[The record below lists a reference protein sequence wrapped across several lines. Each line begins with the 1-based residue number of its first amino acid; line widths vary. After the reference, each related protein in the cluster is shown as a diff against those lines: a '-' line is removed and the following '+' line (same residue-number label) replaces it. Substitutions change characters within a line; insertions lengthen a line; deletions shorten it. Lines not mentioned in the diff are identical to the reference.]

1 MDTHTLSLLISGREK
16 EISENTLA
24 TLDWDELARAAHVEG
39 VGPLLYWQLS
49 RSGRLSS
56 LPEKTRDFLLLL
68 YGGTRIQNQ
77 EMFKE
82 LESLAH
88 AFHQG
93 GIELVALKGICLAL
107 TVYPDVALRP
117 IGDMDVLVPK
127 AKLAGAVA
135 IAKALGYQDAKPEAS
150 PGLTALLY
158 HEICLRKPGPQPVTL
173 ELHHSLVADATF
185 TYAVPVDWFWE
196 QTEPLKPLSSQT
208 AFEHLLTLTPEAQIL
223 YAAGHAMLQHGGAN
237 TPLRWYYDLDLLI
250 RHYSHRLDWDLL
262 LSQAKAFEW
271 SSALDAALAQTVA
284 YFDTPVPEW
293 ILASLSASHDRHRD
307 LVALKQIPPATHILQ
322 ERQKLLSLNIYGRLR
337 LVLALLVPSPAYMR
351 WRYRL
356 ESAWLL
362 PLYYPYRWWGI
373 LKDAVR
379 TLLSILPGYQK

>member
-49 RSGRLSS
+49 QSGRLSS

-127 AKLAGAVA
+127 AK
-135 IAKALGYQDAKPEAS
+135 
-150 PGLTALLY
+150 
-158 HEICLRKPGPQPVTL
+158 
-173 ELHHSLVADATF
+173 
-185 TYAVPVDWFWE
+185 
-196 QTEPLKPLSSQT
+196 
-208 AFEHLLTLTPEAQIL
+208 
-223 YAAGHAMLQHGGAN
+223 
-237 TPLRWYYDLDLLI
+237 
-250 RHYSHRLDWDLL
+250 
-262 LSQAKAFEW
+262 
-271 SSALDAALAQTVA
+271 
-284 YFDTPVPEW
+284 
-293 ILASLSASHDRHRD
+293 
-307 LVALKQIPPATHILQ
+307 
-322 ERQKLLSLNIYGRLR
+322 
-337 LVLALLVPSPAYMR
+337 
-351 WRYRL
+351 
-356 ESAWLL
+356 
-362 PLYYPYRWWGI
+362 
-373 LKDAVR
+373 
-379 TLLSILPGYQK
+379 